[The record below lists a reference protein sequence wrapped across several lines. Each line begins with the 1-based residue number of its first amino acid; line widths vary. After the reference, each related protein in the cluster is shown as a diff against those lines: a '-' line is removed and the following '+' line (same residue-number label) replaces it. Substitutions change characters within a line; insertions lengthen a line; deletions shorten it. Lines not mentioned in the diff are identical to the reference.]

1 MHTVLPQGEKNLNR
15 LLKKVVAF
23 LVLVSGNSRN
33 AWRQKKASAFFEAI
47 LYIPYRRVKFL
58 RRTKRQVEEQYDSI
72 AGMYI
77 RDNYQVGKE
86 RFCIVNGEVQWETS
100 LENMRLIRTEIN
112 DVLEKVPF
120 SNVLEVGAG
129 ELTSLS
135 AVCEKFGKD
144 VQYFGVDLSLNR
156 LQKGAKEFSARRGIE
171 AKICKSDAVRLPFED
186 DTFDLVYTR
195 HTLEQIPQLYRQVLS
210 ELIRVSKRRIVLFEP
225 SYELGSITQKLRM
238 LHKDY
243 VRGIPKFLTQVDTKI
258 SVHAPYLMKNSANP
272 LNHTACFDI
281 RLSSENA
288 NLQSSKEIQF
298 VCPKSK
304 KNLQARD
311 TYLYCSDE
319 GRAFPIVEGIPIL
332 EMEHS
337 LMLTE

>member
-1 MHTVLPQGEKNLNR
+1 M
-15 LLKKVVAF
+15 
-23 LVLVSGNSRN
+23 
-33 AWRQKKASAFFEAI
+33 
-47 LYIPYRRVKFL
+47 
-58 RRTKRQVEEQYDSI
+58 
-72 AGMYI
+72 
-77 RDNYQVGKE
+77 
-86 RFCIVNGEVQWETS
+86 
-100 LENMRLIRTEIN
+100 
-112 DVLEKVPF
+112 
-120 SNVLEVGAG
+120 
-129 ELTSLS
+129 
-135 AVCEKFGKD
+135 
-144 VQYFGVDLSLNR
+144 
-156 LQKGAKEFSARRGIE
+156 
-171 AKICKSDAVRLPFED
+171 
-186 DTFDLVYTR
+186 
-195 HTLEQIPQLYRQVLS
+195 
-210 ELIRVSKRRIVLFEP
+210 SKRRIVLFEP

-288 NLQSSKEIQF
+288 NLLSSKEIQF

>member
-1 MHTVLPQGEKNLNR
+1 MNR

-77 RDNYQVGKE
+77 RDNYQAGKE

-135 AVCEKFGKD
+135 AVARNSVKT
-144 VQYFGVDLSLNR
+144 SNI
-156 LQKGAKEFSARRGIE
+156 SAWTSPLTGFRR
-171 AKICKSDAVRLPFED
+171 
-186 DTFDLVYTR
+186 
-195 HTLEQIPQLYRQVLS
+195 EQ
-210 ELIRVSKRRIVLFEP
+210 
-225 SYELGSITQKLRM
+225 
-238 LHKDY
+238 
-243 VRGIPKFLTQVDTKI
+243 
-258 SVHAPYLMKNSANP
+258 
-272 LNHTACFDI
+272 
-281 RLSSENA
+281 
-288 NLQSSKEIQF
+288 
-298 VCPKSK
+298 
-304 KNLQARD
+304 KNLAH
-311 TYLYCSDE
+311 E
-319 GRAFPIVEGIPIL
+319 EA
-332 EMEHS
+332 
-337 LMLTE
+337 